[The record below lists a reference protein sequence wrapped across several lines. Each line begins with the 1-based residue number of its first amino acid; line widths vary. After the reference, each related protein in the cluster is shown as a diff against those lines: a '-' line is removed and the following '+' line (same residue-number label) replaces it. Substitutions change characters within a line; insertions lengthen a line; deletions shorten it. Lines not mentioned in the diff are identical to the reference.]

1 MQKVHVVLFEEKM
14 KLASSVK
21 RRNTQIQTIPL
32 TSIILNNSLDND
44 SKLANCRSMKRSKE
58 IRNSN
63 HQPLPGHDI
72 LRVDSFTFE
81 WIELETKKE

>member
-1 MQKVHVVLFEEKM
+1 MIQNKPIADQWTDPKKFE
-14 KLASSVK
+14 
-21 RRNTQIQTIPL
+21 
-32 TSIILNNSLDND
+32 
-44 SKLANCRSMKRSKE
+44 
-58 IRNSN
+58 NSN